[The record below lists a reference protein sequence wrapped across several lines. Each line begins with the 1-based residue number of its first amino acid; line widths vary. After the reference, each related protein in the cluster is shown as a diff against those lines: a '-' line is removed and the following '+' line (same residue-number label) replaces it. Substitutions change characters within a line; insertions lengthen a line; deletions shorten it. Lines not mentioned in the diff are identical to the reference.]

1 MPLAAASCLPV
12 QPVGPLPHALALR
25 LADRMARRGV
35 RLVLQRP
42 EAGPGL
48 LLTWVITARHR
59 EGDIART
66 LAALAAAL
74 GRTPPGVRREVSCA
88 AG

>member
-12 QPVGPLPHALALR
+12 QPVGPLPCALALR
-25 LADRMARRGV
+25 LADRMARRGI

-48 LLTWVITARHR
+48 LLTWVITARHQER
-59 EGDIART
+59 DIASA
-66 LAALAAAL
+66 LAAFGAAL
-74 GRTPPGVRREVSCA
+74 GRTSPGVPPEVSCA

>member
-1 MPLAAASCLPV
+1 MT
-12 QPVGPLPHALALR
+12 
-25 LADRMARRGV
+25 RRGI

-42 EAGPGL
+42 EAGPGV
-48 LLTWVITARHR
+48 LLTWVITARHQER
-59 EGDIART
+59 DIART

-74 GRTPPGVRREVSCA
+74 GRTPPWVRREVTYA